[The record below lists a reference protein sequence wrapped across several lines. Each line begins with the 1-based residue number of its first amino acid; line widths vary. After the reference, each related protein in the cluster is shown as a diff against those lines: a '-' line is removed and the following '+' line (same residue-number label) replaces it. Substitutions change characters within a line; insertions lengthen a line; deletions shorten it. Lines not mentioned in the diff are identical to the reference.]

1 MTWLIRAAPYANSS
15 PPPFFFPLKPHGLTI
30 LQQLVKAAETVNQHG
45 AKEVYAIVTHGILSG
60 KAIENI
66 NASCLAGLVVTNSEL
81 RLRLF
86 WPIENTL
93 LTISAAVPLGDKT
106 ERCPKLKVIDV
117 SATLAEVRVMK
128 TFVDQDRISSQLT
141 L

>member
-1 MTWLIRAAPYANSS
+1 M
-15 PPPFFFPLKPHGLTI
+15 KPHELTI

-81 RLRLF
+81 HLRLF
-86 WPIENTL
+86 WLIKNTM

-117 SATLAEVRVMK
+117 SATLAEVCVMK
-128 TFVDQDRISSQLT
+128 AFVDQDRISSQLT